1 MLGPDAYATLAIL
14 AVLFILLI
22 ISRLPVWVIFVGAL
36 TCAMTFGLASPD
48 ALLKGFSNPGVLS
61 VAVLF
66 MVAYGM
72 YSTGAIIIIVD
83 TLLGFPHTINQAFT
97 RILFPIAGGSAFLNN
112 TPLIAMMIP
121 VIRDITRNLGLPAS
135 RFYIPLS
142 FASILGGATTLIGTS
157 TNLIIAGL
165 VTDYLA
171 PGTSGGP
178 ALQEIGM
185 FTPTPVGLPVAL
197 IGIVFIILTAPYLLP
212 EKTEQTNAKT
222 TPGRLYEA
230 KFIVGKSEGIDGK
243 TLEEVGFSRPVGFEI
258 KTIERPQTGRLE
270 ITPELQLQEGDIIT
284 FWTDSD
290 TLPHL
295 WSKIG
300 LRTANETFELS
311 SDRHLHH
318 LVEVVISP
326 KNPAAGKTI
335 SQIHTDKSS
344 SFGGNLVALSRGG
357 KPVISEN
364 KQTFILQGD
373 NAILEVQDEFFYE
386 NRNEER
392 FKLIRRLKG
401 YHIKRTD
408 RAAEATIITACM
420 ITTVALQWLP
430 LLNAALLAVFAM
442 LLTGCMSIGQATKSI
457 DLQTIVILACAI
469 GLESA
474 LTETGLSWAIADIIQ
489 SASGT
494 DPYLALAAIFI
505 GAVIMT
511 NVITNPA
518 AAAFMFPIAFNLAV
532 DLGVSFMPF
541 VIVLM
546 LGCSYAFINP
556 AGYQTN
562 MMVYEPGGYTTRDY
576 IRTGLPLTIIVGITT
591 LLLTPI
597 FFPF

>member
-1 MLGPDAYATLAIL
+1 M
-14 AVLFILLI
+14 
-22 ISRLPVWVIFVGAL
+22 S
-36 TCAMTFGLASPD
+36 
-48 ALLKGFSNPGVLS
+48 
-61 VAVLF
+61 
-66 MVAYGM
+66 
-72 YSTGAIIIIVD
+72 
-83 TLLGFPHTINQAFT
+83 
-97 RILFPIAGGSAFLNN
+97 
-112 TPLIAMMIP
+112 
-121 VIRDITRNLGLPAS
+121 
-135 RFYIPLS
+135 
-142 FASILGGATTLIGTS
+142 
-157 TNLIIAGL
+157 
-165 VTDYLA
+165 
-171 PGTSGGP
+171 
-178 ALQEIGM
+178 
-185 FTPTPVGLPVAL
+185 
-197 IGIVFIILTAPYLLP
+197 
-212 EKTEQTNAKT
+212 
-222 TPGRLYEA
+222 
-230 KFIVGKSEGIDGK
+230 
-243 TLEEVGFSRPVGFEI
+243 
-258 KTIERPQTGRLE
+258 
-270 ITPELQLQEGDIIT
+270 
-284 FWTDSD
+284 
-290 TLPHL
+290 
-295 WSKIG
+295 
-300 LRTANETFELS
+300 
-311 SDRHLHH
+311 
-318 LVEVVISP
+318 
-326 KNPAAGKTI
+326 
-335 SQIHTDKSS
+335 
-344 SFGGNLVALSRGG
+344 
-357 KPVISEN
+357 
-364 KQTFILQGD
+364 
-373 NAILEVQDEFFYE
+373 FFYE

-518 AAAFMFPIAFNLAV
+518 AAAFMFPPIAFNLAV

-546 LGCSYAFINP
+546 LGCSYAFINPP